1 MPKPTQGCRLLLGV
15 NEVSPEGV
23 VTAALAYAFIC
34 VFLAAV
40 VRGFSGFGF
49 ALLAIISISF
59 VLPPATIVPAMFA
72 LEVAAGIHLL
82 PSIWRDVHWRSIAV
96 IVVSA
101 IACTPIGVYVL
112 ANVPA
117 DPMKLALAV
126 IVFVTAVALMA
137 GFQMKRMPTRLETA
151 ATGAAAGLLN
161 GAFGIGGPPIIVF
174 FLGSPLALEAG
185 RASIIASFLAMDI
198 AGLPALLAFGLFTRE
213 AISLALVSLPA
224 LVAGVYLGSRLV
236 GRMSEALA
244 RKVVL
249 AVLLVMA
256 VAIAMRSLMAST
268 S

>member
-1 MPKPTQGCRLLLGV
+1 MIPRWVDCM
-15 NEVSPEGV
+15 
-23 VTAALAYAFIC
+23 TAALVYAFAC
-34 VFLAAV
+34 VFLAGI

-82 PSIWRDVHWRSIAV
+82 PSIWKDIHWRSIAV

-117 DPMKLALAV
+117 EPMKLALAV
-126 IVFVTAVALMA
+126 IVFVTAAALMA
-137 GFQMKRMPTRLETA
+137 GFQMKRMPTPVETA

-198 AGLPALLAFGLFTRE
+198 AGLPALFAFGLFTRE
-213 AISLALVSLPA
+213 AVALALISLPA
-224 LVAGVYLGSRLV
+224 LLAGVYLGSRLV
-236 GRMSEALA
+236 GRMSEAVA
-244 RKVVL
+244 RQAVLVVL
-249 AVLLVMA
+249 MIMA
-256 VAIAMRSLMAST
+256 VAIGFRSLLA
-268 S
+268 